1 MKEIKLDNLFKVF
14 IFFLII
20 INLSQVVISQTDLFS
35 KNLDLDY
42 THALSL
48 INGNIFIIHKN
59 GVIVYNYNFTII
71 LYNYDFGGTPL
82 ISSEEDNNL
91 TSLIQC
97 DDDNNQ
103 YVLALINDKIY
114 IFSSR
119 GQYLFHTSNTSLF
132 SDFSTDFFYQY
143 YSFLYYK
150 YDGSLYYFIVSFINN
165 QNLIEL
171 IEFQININNKSFN
184 LCKKRIFNISN
195 IISESVT
202 CQIINT
208 NKYLNTL
215 SCFYIKRETINQF
228 MLLLLNVENNFEIMN
243 ETQIFERN
251 EIKSNYIIKSNI
263 GKEKNKILLQY
274 TFPILTTMYIFT
286 FDFDLYQSSDSKP
299 LIDCMEGS
307 NLINI
312 KYFNY
317 IDHFVCSCKNV
328 NGISLIKI
336 TNISISNFAYRTEVI
351 NTPNCT
357 DFINY
362 DVIFLLYKGEYN
374 LITNF
379 LCIGS
384 TTQVFNFPYYL
395 HNENYNFPSDEPDS
409 SFFFLIIQQLN
420 K

>member
-1 MKEIKLDNLFKVF
+1 
-14 IFFLII
+14 
-20 INLSQVVISQTDLFS
+20 
-35 KNLDLDY
+35 
-42 THALSL
+42 
-48 INGNIFIIHKN
+48 
-59 GVIVYNYNFTII
+59 
-71 LYNYDFGGTPL
+71 
-82 ISSEEDNNL
+82 
-91 TSLIQC
+91 
-97 DDDNNQ
+97 
-103 YVLALINDKIY
+103 
-114 IFSSR
+114 
-119 GQYLFHTSNTSLF
+119 
-132 SDFSTDFFYQY
+132 
-143 YSFLYYK
+143 
-150 YDGSLYYFIVSFINN
+150 
-165 QNLIEL
+165 
-171 IEFQININNKSFN
+171 
-184 LCKKRIFNISN
+184 
-195 IISESVT
+195 
-202 CQIINT
+202 
-208 NKYLNTL
+208 
-215 SCFYIKRETINQF
+215 
-228 MLLLLNVENNFEIMN
+228 MLLLYQIENNFEIMN

-286 FDFDLYQSSDSKP
+286 FDFDLYQSSDLKA

-328 NGISLIKI
+328 NSISLIKI
-336 TNISISNFAYRTEVI
+336 TNISISNFAYRCQAI

-409 SFFFLIIQQLN
+409 SYFFSNYTTIKQIKTTIPTTIKQIKTTIPTTIMQIKTTVPTTIKQIKTIFPTTIKQIKTTIPTTIKQIKATIPSTIKQIKTTVPTTIKQIKTTMPRTIFKEIETTSPFTVFKQMKTTIFKASTPISEVNCKLKCLSCNTDSSLLN
-420 K
+420 LCIRCNTNNLTKFNRKDKINRK